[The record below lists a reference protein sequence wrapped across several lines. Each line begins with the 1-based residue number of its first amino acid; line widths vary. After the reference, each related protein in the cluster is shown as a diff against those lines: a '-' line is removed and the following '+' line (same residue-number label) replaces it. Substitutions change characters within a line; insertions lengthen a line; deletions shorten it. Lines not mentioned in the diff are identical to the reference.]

1 MHRKQRC
8 PAHVRGVCASVCTPD
23 LSPRSSWRRKSYS
36 NDKCVNY
43 CINYHEWI
51 HFTDDRSWN
60 LANGAFDSY
69 AFAISSELPSYIGEK
84 ACLQTS
90 VTCET

>member
-1 MHRKQRC
+1 MRSVERQLDRMVNGGT
-8 PAHVRGVCASVCTPD
+8 PPVGEIVAAETRGWFCDDTNVCTPE

-51 HFTDDRSWN
+51 HRTDSR
-60 LANGAFDSY
+60 
-69 AFAISSELPSYIGEK
+69 
-84 ACLQTS
+84 Q
-90 VTCET
+90 